1 MASSV
6 IGALRV
12 NLGLDSAQ
20 FQTGAKKAGSSM
32 DQLKSKFNLGGA
44 AIAAAAVAA
53 ATAVVAFGIKSATA
67 IDATAKS
74 ARRLGESV
82 AGFRAMELAAGE
94 AGVDVTTLTD
104 GVQTMNRELAK
115 GGKVALSSLGQ
126 LGIDAAE
133 FKKQQPAQQLA
144 TLADAI
150 QKTGATSGE
159 ASAILQGL
167 GIRNKEMVLA
177 LVSGGA
183 VFRDAAKDIADY
195 GLALSEVDAASIEK
209 ANDQMGR
216 LSLIGQYLGDQIAL
230 AVVPAFGRLAQVMTD
245 SLREGGLLRAVLD
258 AISGAIRVVV
268 DITSA
273 AVNIITSLASAIGGL
288 VVWVWD
294 ATDGFFGLGGAI
306 ESIWDALT
314 SVITWAYD
322 LITGFSDL
330 ITAAGGFGNAM
341 SMLGDVAVEVWARM
355 GDGANVL
362 FLRVNE
368 VSQRIRGAFL
378 GALATMQAGWAQF
391 LRSIAGGVGNI
402 PGMGGLADTLGT
414 AAIDAQSGVY
424 GLEGGAA
431 DANEF
436 AANWASQAN
445 ALTNAMTAPLA
456 SVQALKDAVASTKQE
471 IAATIPPVS
480 EMGSALEGAGGK
492 GVGAAKAIKDSVK
505 EIADAADKGAD
516 AISGLF
522 TGLLDGSKSL
532 KESIADLALQIA
544 KMSLTNGFSA
554 LFGAGGSASGIGSF
568 IGSLIGKNAAGTEHW
583 RGGLTSVNERGGEI
597 MDLPNGT
604 RIIPHDV
611 SSAMVRNSGSSDN
624 AVRVIGGELTISD
637 SGAIM
642 TQVKVVAEQSTKAGL
657 SQVPSIMANQN
668 KRRG

>member
-20 FQTGAKKAGSSM
+20 FQTGTKEASSAM
-32 DQLKSKFNLGGA
+32 DKLKSKFNLGGA

-53 ATAVVAFGIKSATA
+53 ATAVAAFALKSATA

-74 ARRLGESV
+74 ARRLGESIE
-82 AGFRAMELAAGE
+82 GFRAMEMAAGE
-94 AGVDVTTLTD
+94 AGVDVSALTD

-115 GGKVALSSLGQ
+115 GGKGSASALKQ
-126 LGIDAAE
+126 LGIDAE
-133 FKKQQPAQQLA
+133 SFKKQRPSEQLA

-150 QKTGATSGE
+150 QQTGASSGE
-159 ASAILQGL
+159 ASALLQNL
-167 GIRNKEMVLA
+167 GVRNKEMILA

-183 VFRDAAKDIADY
+183 IFRDAAKDIADY
-195 GLALSEVDAASIEK
+195 GLAMSDVDAGAIET
-209 ANDQMGR
+209 ANDRIGR
-216 LSLIGQYLGDQIAL
+216 LALIGKYLGDQL
-230 AVVPAFGRLAQVMTD
+230 AISVVPALGSLALAFTD

-258 AISGAIRVVV
+258 TIVSAVSAVVE
-268 DITSA
+268 ITSA
-273 AVNIITSLASAIGGL
+273 SVNIITSLADAIGGL

-294 ATDGFFGLGGAI
+294 ATDGFFGLGAAI
-306 ESIWDALT
+306 TGIWDALT

-330 ITAAGGFGNAM
+330 ITATGSFGNAM
-341 SMLGDVAVEVWARM
+341 SLLGDVAVEVWARM

-368 VSQRIRGAFL
+368 VSQRIKGAFL

-391 LRSIAGGVGNI
+391 LRSIAGGIGNI

-445 ALTNAMTAPLA
+445 ALSSAMTKPLA
-456 SVQALKDAVASTKQE
+456 SVQALKDAVASTKTE
-471 IAATIPPVS
+471 IEATPPPVN
-480 EMGSALEGAGGK
+480 ELGEALDGAGSK
-492 GVGAAKAIKDSVK
+492 GASAAKKVKDSLTEVQK
-505 EIADAADKGAD
+505 AANTGAD
-516 AISGLF
+516 AIGGMFS
-522 TGLLDGSKSL
+522 GLLDGSKSL
-532 KESIADLALQIA
+532 RESLADLIMDIA
-544 KMSLTNGFSA
+544 KMQLMNGFKS
-554 LFGAGGSASGIGSF
+554 LFGADGAFSGVGSWLGG
-568 IGSLIGKNAAGTEHW
+568 LLGKNAAGTEHW
-583 RGGLTSVNERGGEI
+583 RGGLTTVNERGGEI
-597 MDLPNGT
+597 MDLPSGT

-611 SSAMVRNSGSSDN
+611 SNAMMASSGSSS
-624 AVRVIGGELTISD
+624 GTSISID
-637 SGAIM
+637 ARGA
-642 TQVKVVAEQSTKAGL
+642 QQGVAEQIAAQMQRALPDIVNATRA
-657 SQVPSIMANQN
+657 SIG
-668 KRRG
+668 KRQSRGYSV